1 MHFVNI
7 RNLTPKKKQLAME
20 LRPSS
25 FLAKYKVIHK
35 YNKFDGIETHWVEFG
50 KGKPL
55 VCLHG
60 LGGAWTD
67 YWSLLPAIKNR
78 KCFILDLPGCAK
90 TQKSSD
96 YSIEFHGKWLVSFA
110 KSQKINKFSIEAICS
125 SAPIA
130 VDYASKNPGQINS
143 LILHMPIINGEWVDS
158 KTKIQSKITSFLP
171 NSVLKTLMSYSWFN
185 DIFVNTNENESI
197 LESARLDQQNKK
209 NSDVKGLA
217 RYSNEIL
224 SSNYVEKLKA
234 FKGRLLIIALEGDH
248 VAPAKKLKEN
258 FPTQTK
264 VFKNAHSWNK
274 DVILKQNKE
283 VKIFLEK
290 NF

>member
-1 MHFVNI
+1 
-7 RNLTPKKKQLAME
+7 
-20 LRPSS
+20 
-25 FLAKYKVIHK
+25 
-35 YNKFDGIETHWVEFG
+35 
-50 KGKPL
+50 
-55 VCLHG
+55 
-60 LGGAWTD
+60 
-67 YWSLLPAIKNR
+67 
-78 KCFILDLPGCAK
+78 
-90 TQKSSD
+90 
-96 YSIEFHGKWLVSFA
+96 
-110 KSQKINKFSIEAICS
+110 
-125 SAPIA
+125 
-130 VDYASKNPGQINS
+130 
-143 LILHMPIINGEWVDS
+143 
-158 KTKIQSKITSFLP
+158 
-171 NSVLKTLMSYSWFN
+171 MSYSWFN